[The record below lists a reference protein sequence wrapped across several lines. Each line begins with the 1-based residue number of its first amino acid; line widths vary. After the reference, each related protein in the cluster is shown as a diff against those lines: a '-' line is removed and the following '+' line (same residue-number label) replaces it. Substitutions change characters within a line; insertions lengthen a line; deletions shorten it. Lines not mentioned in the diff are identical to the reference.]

1 MQLVKWNY
9 LEDCTVFEVI
19 HFTNLCRSASSLHM
33 QRSCPFIS
41 DTNAHQAFTCGGARP
56 AAPSFARNG
65 HACPVPTH
73 AAHPRHMWQTPSSSN
88 TIPPASCDAQSGS
101 ASHLA
106 SPAGSGATG
115 PTARGLSP
123 SRECRRLPS
132 DQRASYSPR
141 LRRLANSSTSRH
153 EVRPQMALT
162 GTAFWGRQ
170 NMKPC
175 HAQPYGG
182 T

>member
-1 MQLVKWNY
+1 
-9 LEDCTVFEVI
+9 
-19 HFTNLCRSASSLHM
+19 M
-33 QRSCPFIS
+33 QRSCPFIN

-56 AAPSFARNG
+56 ATPSFARNG

-73 AAHPRHMWQTPSSSN
+73 AAHPRHVWQTPSSSN

-115 PTARGLSP
+115 HTARGFSP

-153 EVRPQMALT
+153 EVRPQMATSGVGRCSRFFAAISALAT
-162 GTAFWGRQ
+162 CSFWRWDIDAGR
-170 NMKPC
+170 P
-175 HAQPYGG
+175 ARAP
-182 T
+182 